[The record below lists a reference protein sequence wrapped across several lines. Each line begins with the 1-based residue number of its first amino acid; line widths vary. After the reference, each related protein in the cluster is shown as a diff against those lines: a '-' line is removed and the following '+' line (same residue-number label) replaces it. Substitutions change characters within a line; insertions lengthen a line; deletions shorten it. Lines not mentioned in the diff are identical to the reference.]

1 MRRLLPLLLLAL
13 AAALPAAAQDTT
25 GSLRPADVVRL
36 SVWRLPEFTGEF
48 PVAPDGTILH
58 PLLTGVQVVGRTRD
72 DVRRQIQQVL
82 VAYER
87 DPQFVF
93 DYLVRVAVTGEV
105 RLPSLYSLPPETS
118 LTQAIAAAGGV
129 SEFGRLQEVRLI
141 RDGRETILDLQNPG
155 PEVVQMRIRSGDEI
169 RVTRGGAGW
178 REYVGLAAGVVA
190 AIASVV
196 GAIITITRR

>member
-25 GSLRPADVVRL
+25 ASVRPADVVRL

-58 PLLTGVQVVGRTRD
+58 PLLTSVQVVGRSRE

-82 VAYER
+82 VGYER

-105 RLPSLYSLPPETS
+105 RLPNLYSLPP
-118 LTQAIAAAGGV
+118 
-129 SEFGRLQEVRLI
+129 
-141 RDGRETILDLQNPG
+141 
-155 PEVVQMRIRSGDEI
+155 
-169 RVTRGGAGW
+169 
-178 REYVGLAAGVVA
+178 
-190 AIASVV
+190 
-196 GAIITITRR
+196 